1 MIFIKSEQETDY
13 YIISVLTTEEDALV
27 DVYTVEDAIDK
38 MGCGVFQ
45 IFLSLLAGGMWVSY

>member
-13 YIISVLTTEEDALV
+13 YIIPVLTTEEDALV
-27 DVYTVEDAIDK
+27 DVYTVEDAIDE